1 MRLLLASFIF
11 VLLFTIGVLRPIY
24 ASNSYNLPDA
34 PSGKIDE
41 ALLKIV
47 PVRFLPSSPFYFLIW
62 AKENFNRL
70 IKPSPLRK
78 AEFDFVLSGKRLK
91 EAYLLLEKNNVKN
104 SSAALNRYSRVA
116 EKTVDELKKAK
127 NQSQDVATAA
137 GIIDGGLLHQLILL
151 SAIEKKVD
159 SFANDYNFNTNFS
172 SAIDGFS
179 QIVKE
184 VDQISPGV
192 GDKYLPK

>member
-1 MRLLLASFIF
+1 MRLLLACFIF

-137 GIIDGGLLHQLILL
+137 GKIDRGLVYQLILL
-151 SAIEKKVD
+151 AAIEKKMS
-159 SFANDYNFNTNFS
+159 SFASEYNFSTNFS
-172 SAIDGFS
+172 SAFDGFS
-179 QIVKE
+179 QIVTA
-184 VDQISPGV
+184 VDQINPGV
-192 GDKYLPK
+192 ADKYLPK